1 MSEIW
6 ERVSDRLRRDIG
18 ENWIEGTRLIS
29 IDGDK
34 AVVEMP
40 SRFKRDWV
48 ANTYSDIFLR
58 QLSSAEPN
66 IRRVEFTARKGA
78 RRSDDTGRK
87 TGRSAA
93 GYRNRASMGGKQ
105 LGVNLDPRFT
115 FESFVIGRPNTVAHA
130 AAWRMA
136 QEDSLDF
143 NPLFLHG
150 NVGLG
155 KTHLMHAIGWA
166 LVENNPDAKVLYLS
180 AETFMYRFVQ
190 ALSGKTMMEFKD
202 QFRSVDALM
211 VDDVQFIAD
220 KNSTQEEFFHT
231 FNALIDQGKKIII
244 SGDRSPGAIEGIG
257 ERILSRL
264 QAGLVV
270 DLHPTDY
277 ELRLSI
283 LMQKSHA
290 HKQKY
295 PALVFEDGLFEFM
308 SRRISSNVR
317 VLEGAL
323 NRLVSTAQMLQQSEI
338 TLNFAKETL
347 LDIIKETD
355 RKIEVDTI
363 IRHVAEHYSI
373 PKSDLVGPKRQRPV
387 VRARQAAIY
396 LSKQLTD
403 EPLVEIGRKFG
414 DRDHT
419 TVIHS
424 VRMIEK
430 LKAQQSR
437 ISEDLEILRR
447 RIEE

>member
-6 ERVSDRLRRDIG
+6 ERVSDCLRRDIG
-18 ENWIEGTRLIS
+18 ENWIDGTRLVA

-48 ANTYSDIFLR
+48 ANTYSDVFLR
-58 QLSSAEPN
+58 QLSSEEPN
-66 IRRVEFTARKGA
+66 IRRVEFTARKETK
-78 RRSDDTGRK
+78 RTGGLGKK
-87 TGRSAA
+87 TGHSGA
-93 GYRNRASMGGKQ
+93 YRNRGAKGGTQ

-115 FESFVIGRPNTVAHA
+115 FETFVIGRPNTVAHA

-155 KTHLMHAIGWA
+155 KTHLMHAIGWT
-166 LVENNPDAKVLYLS
+166 LIENNPNAKVLYLS

-190 ALSGKTMMEFKD
+190 ALSGKNMMEFKD

-283 LMQKSHA
+283 LMRKSLA

-295 PALVFEDGLFEFM
+295 PSLAFEDGLFEFM

-323 NRLVSTAQMLQQSEI
+323 NRLVSTAQMLHQNEI
-338 TLNFAKETL
+338 TLTFAKETL

-373 PKSDLVGPKRQRPV
+373 PKSDVVGPKRQRPI

-396 LSKQLTD
+396 LAKQLTE

-437 ISEDLEILRR
+437 IAEDLEILRR

>member
-6 ERVSDRLRRDIG
+6 ERVSDCLRRDIG
-18 ENWIEGTRLIS
+18 ENWIDGTRLVA

-48 ANTYSDIFLR
+48 ANTYSDVFLR
-58 QLSSAEPN
+58 QLSSEAPN
-66 IRRVEFTARKGA
+66 IRRVEFTARKETK
-78 RRSDDTGRK
+78 RTGGLGKK
-87 TGRSAA
+87 TGHSGA
-93 GYRNRASMGGKQ
+93 YRNRGAKGGTQ

-115 FESFVIGRPNTVAHA
+115 FETFVIGRPNTVAHA

-155 KTHLMHAIGWA
+155 KTHLMHAIGWT
-166 LVENNPDAKVLYLS
+166 LIENNPNAKVLYLS

-190 ALSGKTMMEFKD
+190 ALSGKNMMEFKD

-283 LMQKSHA
+283 LMRKSLA

-295 PALVFEDGLFEFM
+295 PSLAFEDGLFEFM

-323 NRLVSTAQMLQQSEI
+323 NRLVSTAQMLHQNEI
-338 TLNFAKETL
+338 TLTFAKETL

-373 PKSDLVGPKRQRPV
+373 PKSDVVGPKRQRPI

-396 LSKQLTD
+396 LAKQLTE

-437 ISEDLEILRR
+437 IAEDLEILRR